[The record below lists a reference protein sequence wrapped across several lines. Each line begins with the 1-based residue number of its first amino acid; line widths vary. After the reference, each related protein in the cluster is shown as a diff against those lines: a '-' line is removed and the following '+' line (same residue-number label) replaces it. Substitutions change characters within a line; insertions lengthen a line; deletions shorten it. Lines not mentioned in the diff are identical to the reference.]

1 MMLSACGG
9 GSGMGP
15 TFPMQPTPVASPTPA
30 PSPTITLSASVLHAG
45 EGSVN
50 GFPDMFTPMSGDTAS
65 GGNGSPVDGITC
77 DPTMSN
83 NYHIHV
89 FVGIIV
95 NGVQKV
101 VGGAG
106 YAMPIAV
113 GMVKPGA
120 AGPPGKFINAAHC
133 FYFIHT
139 HDSSGII
146 HVESTNPGGVP
157 ITSSIYTL
165 KNLLDIWGITVD
177 RTHVGPFAGPVVV
190 LTSGQTYRGDQN
202 GGVVPSNTY
211 TFYGGDPNGIPLFSH
226 EVIWLIV
233 GPTYPASLDGVSFY
247 TEF

>member
-1 MMLSACGG
+1 
-9 GSGMGP
+9 MGP
-15 TFPMQPTPVASPTPA
+15 TLPTPAPVTSPTPA
-30 PSPTITLSASVLHAG
+30 PSPTITLSASLLHANAG
-45 EGSVN
+45 GVI
-50 GFPDMFTPMSGDTAS
+50 GAPDMFTPTSGDTS
-65 GGNGSPVDGITC
+65 TGGTGSAVDGITC
-77 DPTMSN
+77 EPTMSN

-89 FVGIIV
+89 FVGVIV
-95 NGVQKV
+95 NGAQ
-101 VGGAG
+101 
-106 YAMPIAV
+106 YAMPIAI

-120 AGPPGKFINAAHC
+120 AASGFINAAQC

-146 HVESTNPGGVP
+146 HVESTNPGGLP

-165 KNLLDIWGITVD
+165 KNLLDIWGMTVD
-177 RTHVGPFAGPVVV
+177 RTHVGPFTGPVVV
-190 LTSGQTYRGDQN
+190 LTSGQIYRGDQN
-202 GGVVPSNTY
+202 SGVVPSSTY